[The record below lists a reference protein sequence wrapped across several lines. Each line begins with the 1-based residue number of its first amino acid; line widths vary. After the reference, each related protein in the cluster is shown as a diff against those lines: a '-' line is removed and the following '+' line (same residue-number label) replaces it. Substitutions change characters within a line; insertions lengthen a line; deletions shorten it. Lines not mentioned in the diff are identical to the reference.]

1 VRAQVKLEQ
10 DLAMKAQEEEAAF
23 LHRFRA
29 NPLPRSSVEPRFQ
42 AIVDEQMRKREEA
55 AEVNMAALRSQE
67 RPFTFYYRC
76 APAARR
82 RPWCSLA
89 ALRSVAAGCPQPLS
103 VLKTQTL

>member
-1 VRAQVKLEQ
+1 
-10 DLAMKAQEEEAAF
+10 MKAQEEEAAF

-42 AIVDEQMRKREEA
+42 AIVDEQMRKREAA

-82 RPWCSLA
+82 HPRCSPAVLSQRRRWLPA
-89 ALRSVAAGCPQPLS
+89 TSVCSYNTNPLNI
-103 VLKTQTL
+103 